1 MRWFVIGVV
10 ALGLAVPS
18 SAASVSPKLF
28 ALSETDVP
36 KGYFFDK
43 DNSLLL
49 SKATIDRAS
58 NEEARFLRSIGF
70 EGAYLGT
77 YLNTSPPKW
86 RFVHSGAF
94 VFRAEKGA
102 SAFVRTARK
111 HGLTPFTTGR
121 GERIQLGDEA
131 WLSQATAADE
141 TAVAWRQGRVVA
153 YVSCTEMAK
162 HRSLTLALARK
173 QQHRIVALTR

>member
-1 MRWFVIGVV
+1 MSGSLSRC
-10 ALGLAVPS
+10 AVTATKAFNLP
-18 SAASVSPKLF
+18 
-28 ALSETDVP
+28 
-36 KGYFFDK
+36 
-43 DNSLLL
+43 

-94 VFRAEKGA
+94 IFRAAKGA

-131 WLSQATAADE
+131 WLSQDTAADG
-141 TAVAWRQGRVVA
+141 TAVAWRHGRVVA
-153 YVSCTEMAK
+153 YVSCTEMAR

-173 QQHRIVALTR
+173 QQRRIVALTR